1 MPTIVHF
8 RWINIQFK
16 KCEIIFPFEIIIT
29 FMIINPIN
37 AMIEDFD
44 RLEKNNI
51 QDKVP
56 TSVISEISQL
66 IKVYIKLKHKVIT
79 KLK

>member
-1 MPTIVHF
+1 
-8 RWINIQFK
+8 
-16 KCEIIFPFEIIIT
+16 
-29 FMIINPIN
+29 
-37 AMIEDFD
+37 MIEDFD

-56 TSVISEISQL
+56 TSIISEISQL